1 MQSNKVI
8 QDKTNCKDE
17 KSNTDYCAKKDNA
30 VSLQKVRFSYDGG
43 KTWILDG
50 IDLEIAYGQRIAIIG
65 KNGSGKS
72 TLSKIIAGLS
82 SPDSGIVTLCG
93 IKVFETNNV
102 DSKAYQKAR
111 ESIGALFQSP
121 EDQIVT
127 TVVEDDVAF
136 GLENLCASKEFM
148 KQNISN
154 ALRAVNME
162 NHRFS
167 DPSNMSGGQQQRVA
181 IASSIA
187 TQSKL
192 LVLDEPTSMLD
203 ACAKADVNKLF
214 DKLQARGTT
223 IVQVTHKISECKN
236 ADRIL
241 MLENGKLRDVSLLE
255 LDEFYAEKSP
265 AVIESKRMT
274 ENAEK
279 SNAESKN
286 KRDSNKASKNA
297 AIEISNLSVSYA
309 NSQNPIIRDYSLSVK
324 AGEIVAIMG
333 KNGCGKSTLAKAICG
348 LIKYDSGSIC
358 VNGIKIS
365 EKTSKSQ
372 MRAVRKNIGYVMQ
385 LPEQQL
391 FAQTVFEDVAYGPK
405 NFGLEGCELR
415 SRVLSALK
423 SLHIEHLAQKS
434 PFELSGGQQRL
445 AAIAGILACNPK
457 ILVLDEPT
465 AGLDFEYAKIVLKIL
480 SDLHNKG
487 VTIIVITHDFSEAKS
502 LGARIVTLDSH
513 EKKQVPEQA
522 QDEKL
527 ENTSE
532 NAIANGNANTNEN
545 TSKNVSTNG
554 SENTSKNKN
563 KNKSLLSLFNTRIIL
578 ISCLILMFSAFSITN
593 FYQLGILALS
603 TLALIFLARISP
615 IELLLSLH
623 MFIAIFVFSGLFN
636 LLVVHSGRGLFRIGP
651 ILITDDGIKFA
662 ILFASR
668 FSLVILIGSIIVL
681 TISQTRLTE
690 ACASIISPLKIVGL
704 PSQEIALIMSLALR
718 FLPTLSKEAE
728 SVALAQIARGGNIK
742 DGSIKKRLQAITS
755 LIVPGFASVIRH
767 ANTLGLALDSRC
779 YVPGAKRTHLHTE
792 KMRLKDFALLIIT
805 LGIVCGII
813 SAGIFV

>member
-8 QDKTNCKDE
+8 QDKTSCKVE
-17 KSNTDYCAKKDNA
+17 KSNTYYCAKKDNA

-72 TLSKIIAGLS
+72 TLAKIIAGLS

-148 KQNISN
+148 KKNISN

-187 TQSKL
+187 TKSKL

-203 ACAKADVNKLF
+203 SCAKEDVNKLF
-214 DKLQARGTT
+214 NKLQTSGTT

-255 LDEFYAEKSP
+255 LDEFFTEKSP
-265 AVIESKRMT
+265 AVIESKSMT
-274 ENAEK
+274 ENVEN
-279 SNAESKN
+279 SNT
-286 KRDSNKASKNA
+286 
-297 AIEISNLSVSYA
+297 AIEISNLRLSYSK
-309 NSQNPIIRDYSLSVK
+309 NQTPILCDYSLSVK
-324 AGEIVAIMG
+324 SGEIVAIMG
-333 KNGCGKSTLAKAICG
+333 KNGCGKSTLAKAICA

-372 MRAVRKNIGYVMQ
+372 MREIRKNIGYVMQ

-405 NFGLEGCELR
+405 NFGLEGRELH
-415 SRVLSALK
+415 SRVLNALK

-487 VTIIVITHDFSEAKS
+487 VTIIVITHDLNEAKS
-502 LGARIVTLDSH
+502 LGARIVTLDSN
-513 EKKQVPEQA
+513 KKKRVQVQEQEQEQVQA

-532 NAIANGNANTNEN
+532 N
-545 TSKNVSTNG
+545 G
-554 SENTSKNKN
+554 SENKNEN

-615 IELLLSLH
+615 IKLLLSLH
-623 MFIAIFVFSGLFN
+623 MFIAIFVFSGMFN
-636 LLVVHSGRGLFRIGP
+636 LLVVHSGKGLFRIGP
-651 ILITDDGIKFA
+651 LLITDDGIKFA

-681 TISQTRLTE
+681 TIRQTRLTE
-690 ACASIISPLKIVGL
+690 ACASIISPLKSVGL

-742 DGSIKKRLQAITS
+742 DGSIKKRLRAITS

-792 KMRLKDFALLIIT
+792 KIHIKDFALLSVT
-805 LGIVCGII
+805 LAIVCGII
-813 SAGIFV
+813 FAGIFIA

>member
-8 QDKTNCKDE
+8 QDKTCCKVE
-17 KSNTDYCAKKDNA
+17 KSNTDYFAKKDNA

-72 TLSKIIAGLS
+72 TLAKIIAGLS

-93 IKVFETNNV
+93 IKVFEANNV

-187 TQSKL
+187 TKSKL

-203 ACAKADVNKLF
+203 SCAKEDVNKLF
-214 DKLQARGTT
+214 NKLQTSGTT

-255 LDEFYAEKSP
+255 LDEFFTEKSP
-265 AVIESKRMT
+265 AVIESKSMT
-274 ENAEK
+274 ENAKK
-279 SNAESKN
+279 SNT
-286 KRDSNKASKNA
+286 
-297 AIEISNLSVSYA
+297 AIEISNLNVSYT
-309 NSQNPIIRDYSLSVK
+309 NSQTPIIRDYSLSVK
-324 AGEIVAIMG
+324 SGEIVAIMG
-333 KNGCGKSTLAKAICG
+333 KNGCGKSTLAKTICA

-372 MRAVRKNIGYVMQ
+372 MREIRKNIGYVMQ

-405 NFGLEGCELR
+405 NFGLEGRELH
-415 SRVLSALK
+415 SRVLNALK

-445 AAIAGILACNPK
+445 AAIAGVLACNPK

-487 VTIIVITHDFSEAKS
+487 ITIIVITHDLNEAKS
-502 LGARIVTLDSH
+502 LGARIVTLESR
-513 EKKQVPEQA
+513 KKKEIQEHA

-527 ENTSE
+527 ENASE
-532 NAIANGNANTNEN
+532 NVNEK
-545 TSKNVSTNG
+545 KN
-554 SENTSKNKN
+554 EI

-615 IELLLSLH
+615 IKLLLSLH
-623 MFIAIFVFSGLFN
+623 MFIAIFVFSGMFN
-636 LLVVHSGRGLFRIGP
+636 LLVVHSGREIFKIGP
-651 ILITDDGIKFA
+651 LLITDDGIKFA

-681 TISQTRLTE
+681 TISQTQLTE
-690 ACASIISPLKIVGL
+690 ACASIISPLRIIGL

-718 FLPTLSKEAE
+718 FLPTLAKEAE

-805 LGIVCGII
+805 LAIVCGII
-813 SAGIFV
+813 FAGIFV

>member
-8 QDKTNCKDE
+8 QDKTCCKVE
-17 KSNTDYCAKKDNA
+17 KSNTDYFAKKDNA

-187 TQSKL
+187 TKSKL

-203 ACAKADVNKLF
+203 SCAKEDVNKLF
-214 DKLQARGTT
+214 NKLQTSGTT

-255 LDEFYAEKSP
+255 LDEFFTEKSP
-265 AVIESKRMT
+265 AVIESKSMT
-274 ENAEK
+274 ENAKK
-279 SNAESKN
+279 SNT
-286 KRDSNKASKNA
+286 
-297 AIEISNLSVSYA
+297 AIEISNLNVSYT
-309 NSQNPIIRDYSLSVK
+309 NSQTPIIRDYSLSVK
-324 AGEIVAIMG
+324 SGEIVAIMG
-333 KNGCGKSTLAKAICG
+333 KNGCGKSTLAKTICA

-372 MRAVRKNIGYVMQ
+372 MREIRKNIGYVMQ

-405 NFGLEGCELR
+405 NFGLEGRELH
-415 SRVLSALK
+415 SRVLNALK

-445 AAIAGILACNPK
+445 AAIAGVLACNPK

-487 VTIIVITHDFSEAKS
+487 ITIIVITHDLNEAKS
-502 LGARIVTLDSH
+502 LGARIVTLESR
-513 EKKQVPEQA
+513 KKKEIQEHA

-527 ENTSE
+527 ENASE
-532 NAIANGNANTNEN
+532 NVNEK
-545 TSKNVSTNG
+545 KN
-554 SENTSKNKN
+554 EI

-615 IELLLSLH
+615 IKLLLSLH
-623 MFIAIFVFSGLFN
+623 MFIAIFVFSGMFN
-636 LLVVHSGRGLFRIGP
+636 LLVVHSGREIFKIGP
-651 ILITDDGIKFA
+651 LLITDDGIKFA

-681 TISQTRLTE
+681 TISQTQLTE
-690 ACASIISPLKIVGL
+690 ACASIISPLRIIGL

-718 FLPTLSKEAE
+718 FLPTLAKEAE

-805 LGIVCGII
+805 LAIVCGII
-813 SAGIFV
+813 FAGIFV

>member
-8 QDKTNCKDE
+8 QDKTSCKVE
-17 KSNTDYCAKKDNA
+17 KSNTYYCAKKDNA

-93 IKVFETNNV
+93 IKVFEANNV

-148 KQNISN
+148 KKNISK

-187 TQSKL
+187 TKSKL

-203 ACAKADVNKLF
+203 SCAKEDVNKLF
-214 DKLQARGTT
+214 NKLQTSGPT

-255 LDEFYAEKSP
+255 LDEFFTEKSP
-265 AVIESKRMT
+265 AVIESKSMT
-274 ENAEK
+274 ENVEKSNAEN

-286 KRDSNKASKNA
+286 KRDSNKTNKNA

-333 KNGCGKSTLAKAICG
+333 KNGCGKSTLAKAICA

-372 MRAVRKNIGYVMQ
+372 MRGIRKNIGYVMQ

-415 SRVLSALK
+415 SIVLNALK

-487 VTIIVITHDFSEAKS
+487 VTIIVITHDFSEAKA
-502 LGARIVTLDSH
+502 LGARIVTLDSR
-513 EKKQVPEQA
+513 KKKEIQEHA

-527 ENTSE
+527 ENASE
-532 NAIANGNANTNEN
+532 
-545 TSKNVSTNG
+545 NG
-554 SENTSKNKN
+554 SEN

-615 IELLLSLH
+615 IKLFLSLH

-690 ACASIISPLKIVGL
+690 ACASIISPLKSVGL

-718 FLPTLSKEAE
+718 FLPTLAKEAE

-792 KMRLKDFALLIIT
+792 KIHIKDFALLIIT
-805 LGIVCGII
+805 LGIVFGII
-813 SAGIFV
+813 FAGIFI

>member
-8 QDKTNCKDE
+8 QYKTSCKVE
-17 KSNTDYCAKKDNA
+17 KSNTDYFAKKDNA

-93 IKVFETNNV
+93 IKVFEANNV

-187 TQSKL
+187 TKSKL

-203 ACAKADVNKLF
+203 SCAKEDVNKLF
-214 DKLQARGTT
+214 NKLQTSGTT

-255 LDEFYAEKSP
+255 LDEFFTEKSP
-265 AVIESKRMT
+265 AVIESKSMT
-274 ENAEK
+274 ENAKK
-279 SNAESKN
+279 SNT
-286 KRDSNKASKNA
+286 
-297 AIEISNLSVSYA
+297 AIEISNLNVSYT
-309 NSQNPIIRDYSLSVK
+309 NSQSPIIRDYSLSVK
-324 AGEIVAIMG
+324 SGEIVAIMG
-333 KNGCGKSTLAKAICG
+333 KNGCGKSTLAKAICA

-372 MRAVRKNIGYVMQ
+372 MREIRKNIGYVMQ

-405 NFGLEGCELR
+405 NFGLEGRELH
-415 SRVLSALK
+415 SRVLNALK

-445 AAIAGILACNPK
+445 AAIAGVLACNPK

-487 VTIIVITHDFSEAKS
+487 ITIIVITHDLNEAKS
-502 LGARIVTLDSH
+502 LGARIVTLESR
-513 EKKQVPEQA
+513 KKKEIQEHA

-527 ENTSE
+527 ENASE
-532 NAIANGNANTNEN
+532 NVNEK
-545 TSKNVSTNG
+545 KN
-554 SENTSKNKN
+554 EI

-615 IELLLSLH
+615 IKLLLSLH
-623 MFIAIFVFSGLFN
+623 MFIAIFVFSGMFN
-636 LLVVHSGRGLFRIGP
+636 LLVVNSGREIFKIGP
-651 ILITDDGIKFA
+651 LLITDDGIKFA

-681 TISQTRLTE
+681 TISQTQLTE
-690 ACASIISPLKIVGL
+690 ACASIISPLRIIGL

-718 FLPTLSKEAE
+718 FLPTLAKEAE

-805 LGIVCGII
+805 LAIVCGII
-813 SAGIFV
+813 FAGIFV

>member
-8 QDKTNCKDE
+8 QYKTSCKVE
-17 KSNTDYCAKKDNA
+17 KSNTDYFAKKDNA

-167 DPSNMSGGQQQRVA
+167 DPSNMSGGQQQSVA

-187 TQSKL
+187 TKSKL

-203 ACAKADVNKLF
+203 SCAKEDVDKLF
-214 DKLQARGTT
+214 DKLQTSGTT

-255 LDEFYAEKSP
+255 LDEFFTEKSP
-265 AVIESKRMT
+265 AVIESKSMT
-274 ENAEK
+274 ENAKK
-279 SNAESKN
+279 SNT
-286 KRDSNKASKNA
+286 
-297 AIEISNLSVSYA
+297 AIEISNLNVSYT
-309 NSQNPIIRDYSLSVK
+309 NSQSPIIRDYSLSVK
-324 AGEIVAIMG
+324 SGEIVAIMG
-333 KNGCGKSTLAKAICG
+333 KNGCGKSTLAKAICA

-372 MRAVRKNIGYVMQ
+372 MREIRKNIGYVMQ

-405 NFGLEGCELR
+405 NFGLEGCELD
-415 SRVLSALK
+415 SRVLNTLK

-445 AAIAGILACNPK
+445 AAIAGVLACNPK

-487 VTIIVITHDFSEAKS
+487 ITIIVITHDLNEAKS
-502 LGARIVTLDSH
+502 LGARIVTLESR
-513 EKKQVPEQA
+513 KKKEIQEHA

-527 ENTSE
+527 ENASE
-532 NAIANGNANTNEN
+532 NVNEK
-545 TSKNVSTNG
+545 KN
-554 SENTSKNKN
+554 EI

-615 IELLLSLH
+615 IKLLLSLH
-623 MFIAIFVFSGLFN
+623 MFIAIFVFSGMFN
-636 LLVVHSGRGLFRIGP
+636 LLVVHSGREIFKIGP
-651 ILITDDGIKFA
+651 LLITDDGIKFA

-681 TISQTRLTE
+681 TISQTQLTE
-690 ACASIISPLKIVGL
+690 ACASIISPLRIIGL

-718 FLPTLSKEAE
+718 FLPTLAKEAE

-805 LGIVCGII
+805 LAIVCGII
-813 SAGIFV
+813 FAGIFV

>member
-8 QDKTNCKDE
+8 QDKTSCKVE

-93 IKVFETNNV
+93 IKVFEANNV

-187 TQSKL
+187 TKSKL

-203 ACAKADVNKLF
+203 SCAKEDVDKLF
-214 DKLQARGTT
+214 DKLQTSGTT

-255 LDEFYAEKSP
+255 LDEFFTEKSP
-265 AVIESKRMT
+265 AVIESKSMT
-274 ENAEK
+274 ENVEN
-279 SNAESKN
+279 SNT
-286 KRDSNKASKNA
+286 
-297 AIEISNLSVSYA
+297 AIEISNLRLSYSK
-309 NSQNPIIRDYSLSVK
+309 NQTPILCDYSLSVK
-324 AGEIVAIMG
+324 SGEIVAIMG
-333 KNGCGKSTLAKAICG
+333 KNGCGKSTLAKAICA

-372 MRAVRKNIGYVMQ
+372 MREIRKNIGYVMQ

-405 NFGLEGCELR
+405 NFGLEGCELD
-415 SRVLSALK
+415 SRVLNTLK

-487 VTIIVITHDFSEAKS
+487 VTIIVITHDLNEAKS
-502 LGARIVTLDSH
+502 LGARIVTLDSN
-513 EKKQVPEQA
+513 KKKLVQEQEQVHAQA
-522 QDEKL
+522 EKL
-527 ENTSE
+527 ENASE
-532 NAIANGNANTNEN
+532 
-545 TSKNVSTNG
+545 NG
-554 SENTSKNKN
+554 SEN

-615 IELLLSLH
+615 IKLLLSLH
-623 MFIAIFVFSGLFN
+623 IFIAIFVFSGMFN
-636 LLVVHSGRGLFRIGP
+636 LLVVHSGKGLFRIGP
-651 ILITDDGIKFA
+651 LLITDDGIKFA

-742 DGSIKKRLQAITS
+742 DGSIKKRLRAITS

-792 KMRLKDFALLIIT
+792 KIRIKDFALLSVT
-805 LGIVCGII
+805 LAIVCGII
-813 SAGIFV
+813 FAGIFIA

>member
-8 QDKTNCKDE
+8 QYKTSCKDE
-17 KSNTDYCAKKDNA
+17 KNNTDYCAKKDNA

-167 DPSNMSGGQQQRVA
+167 DPSNMSGGQQQSVA

-187 TQSKL
+187 TKSKL

-203 ACAKADVNKLF
+203 SCAKEDVDKLF
-214 DKLQARGTT
+214 DKLQTSGTT

-241 MLENGKLRDVSLLE
+241 MLENGKLRDISLLE
-255 LDEFYAEKSP
+255 LEEFYAEKSP
-265 AVIESKRMT
+265 AVIESKSMT
-274 ENAEK
+274 ENVEK
-279 SNAESKN
+279 SNAENSNAASKN
-286 KRDSNKASKNA
+286 KCDSNKASKNA

-324 AGEIVAIMG
+324 SGEIVAIMG
-333 KNGCGKSTLAKAICG
+333 KNGCGKSTLAKAICA

-372 MRAVRKNIGYVMQ
+372 MREIRKNIGYVMQ

-405 NFGLEGCELR
+405 NFGLEGRELH

-487 VTIIVITHDFSEAKS
+487 VTIIVITHDLNEAKS
-502 LGARIVTLDSH
+502 LGARIVTLDSN
-513 EKKQVPEQA
+513 KKKRVQEQA
-522 QDEKL
+522 QAEKL
-527 ENTSE
+527 ENASE
-532 NAIANGNANTNEN
+532 
-545 TSKNVSTNG
+545 NG
-554 SENTSKNKN
+554 SEN

-615 IELLLSLH
+615 IKLLLSLH
-623 MFIAIFVFSGLFN
+623 MFIAIFVFSGMFN

-651 ILITDDGIKFA
+651 LLITDDGIKFA

-742 DGSIKKRLQAITS
+742 DGSIKKRLRAITS

-792 KMRLKDFALLIIT
+792 KIHIKDFALLSVT
-805 LGIVCGII
+805 LAIVCGII
-813 SAGIFV
+813 FAGIFI

>member
-8 QDKTNCKDE
+8 QDKTCCKVE
-17 KSNTDYCAKKDNA
+17 KSNTDYFAKKDNA

-72 TLSKIIAGLS
+72 TLAKIIAGLS

-93 IKVFETNNV
+93 IKVFEANNV

-187 TQSKL
+187 TRSKL

-203 ACAKADVNKLF
+203 SCAKEDVNKLF
-214 DKLQARGTT
+214 NKLQTSGTT

-255 LDEFYAEKSP
+255 LDEFFTEKSP
-265 AVIESKRMT
+265 AVIESKSMT
-274 ENAEK
+274 ENAKK
-279 SNAESKN
+279 SNT
-286 KRDSNKASKNA
+286 
-297 AIEISNLSVSYA
+297 AIEISNLNVSYT
-309 NSQNPIIRDYSLSVK
+309 NSQSPIIRDYSLSVK
-324 AGEIVAIMG
+324 SGEIVAIMG
-333 KNGCGKSTLAKAICG
+333 KNGCGKSTLAKAICA

-372 MRAVRKNIGYVMQ
+372 MREIRKNIGYVMQ

-405 NFGLEGCELR
+405 NFGLEGCELD
-415 SRVLSALK
+415 SRVLNTLK

-445 AAIAGILACNPK
+445 AAIAGVLACNPK

-487 VTIIVITHDFSEAKS
+487 VTIIVITHDLNEAKS
-502 LGARIVTLDSH
+502 LRARIVTLDSR
-513 EKKQVPEQA
+513 KKKEIQEHA

-527 ENTSE
+527 ENASE
-532 NAIANGNANTNEN
+532 NVNE
-545 TSKNVSTNG
+545 K
-554 SENTSKNKN
+554 KN

-615 IELLLSLH
+615 IKLLLSLH
-623 MFIAIFVFSGLFN
+623 MFIAIFVFSGMFN
-636 LLVVHSGRGLFRIGP
+636 LLVVHSGREIFKIGP
-651 ILITDDGIKFA
+651 LSITDDGIKFA

-681 TISQTRLTE
+681 TIGQTRLTE
-690 ACASIISPLKIVGL
+690 ACASIISPLKSIGL

-742 DGSIKKRLQAITS
+742 DGSIKKRLRAITS

-792 KMRLKDFALLIIT
+792 KMRLKDFALLSVT
-805 LGIVCGII
+805 LAIVCGII
-813 SAGIFV
+813 FAGIFI

>member
-8 QDKTNCKDE
+8 QDKTSCKVE
-17 KSNTDYCAKKDNA
+17 KSNTDYFAKKDNA

-72 TLSKIIAGLS
+72 TLAKIIAGLS

-93 IKVFETNNV
+93 IKVFEANNV

-187 TQSKL
+187 TKSKL

-203 ACAKADVNKLF
+203 SCAKEDVNKLF
-214 DKLQARGTT
+214 NKLQTSGTT

-255 LDEFYAEKSP
+255 LDEFFTEKSP
-265 AVIESKRMT
+265 AVIESKSMT
-274 ENAEK
+274 ENAKK
-279 SNAESKN
+279 SNT
-286 KRDSNKASKNA
+286 
-297 AIEISNLSVSYA
+297 AIEISNLNVSYT
-309 NSQNPIIRDYSLSVK
+309 NSQTPIIRDYSLSVK
-324 AGEIVAIMG
+324 SGEIVAIMG
-333 KNGCGKSTLAKAICG
+333 KNGCGKSTLAKAICA
-348 LIKYDSGSIC
+348 LIKYDSGSMC

-372 MRAVRKNIGYVMQ
+372 MREIRKNIGYVMQ

-405 NFGLEGCELR
+405 NFGLEGCELD
-415 SRVLSALK
+415 SRVLNTLK

-445 AAIAGILACNPK
+445 AAIAGVLACNPK

-487 VTIIVITHDFSEAKS
+487 ITIIVITHDLNEAKS
-502 LGARIVTLDSH
+502 LGARIVTLESR
-513 EKKQVPEQA
+513 KKKEIQEHA

-527 ENTSE
+527 ENASE
-532 NAIANGNANTNEN
+532 NVNEK
-545 TSKNVSTNG
+545 KN
-554 SENTSKNKN
+554 EI

-615 IELLLSLH
+615 IKLLLSLH
-623 MFIAIFVFSGLFN
+623 MFIAIFVFSGMFN
-636 LLVVHSGRGLFRIGP
+636 LLVVHSGREIFKIGP
-651 ILITDDGIKFA
+651 LLITDDGIKFA

-681 TISQTRLTE
+681 TISQTQLTE
-690 ACASIISPLKIVGL
+690 ACASIISPLRIIGL

-718 FLPTLSKEAE
+718 FLPTLAKEAE

-792 KMRLKDFALLIIT
+792 KMHLKDFALLIIT
-805 LGIVCGII
+805 LAIVCGII
-813 SAGIFV
+813 FAGIFV

>member
-8 QDKTNCKDE
+8 QDKTCCKVE
-17 KSNTDYCAKKDNA
+17 KSNTDYFAKKDNA

-72 TLSKIIAGLS
+72 TLAKIIAGLS

-93 IKVFETNNV
+93 IKVFEANNV

-187 TQSKL
+187 TKSKL

-203 ACAKADVNKLF
+203 SCAKEDVNKLF
-214 DKLQARGTT
+214 NKLQTSGTT

-255 LDEFYAEKSP
+255 LDEFFTEKSP
-265 AVIESKRMT
+265 AVIESKSMT
-274 ENAEK
+274 ENAKK
-279 SNAESKN
+279 SNT
-286 KRDSNKASKNA
+286 
-297 AIEISNLSVSYA
+297 AIEISNLNVSYT
-309 NSQNPIIRDYSLSVK
+309 NSQTPIIRDYSLSVK
-324 AGEIVAIMG
+324 SGEIVAIMG
-333 KNGCGKSTLAKAICG
+333 KNGCGKSTLAKAICA

-372 MRAVRKNIGYVMQ
+372 MREIRKNIGYVMQ

-405 NFGLEGCELR
+405 NFGLEGRELH
-415 SRVLSALK
+415 SRVLNALK

-445 AAIAGILACNPK
+445 AAIAGVLACNPK

-487 VTIIVITHDFSEAKS
+487 ITIIVITHDLNEAKS
-502 LGARIVTLDSH
+502 LGARIVTLESR
-513 EKKQVPEQA
+513 KKKEIQEPA

-527 ENTSE
+527 ENASE
-532 NAIANGNANTNEN
+532 NVNEK
-545 TSKNVSTNG
+545 KN
-554 SENTSKNKN
+554 EI

-615 IELLLSLH
+615 IKLLLSLH
-623 MFIAIFVFSGLFN
+623 MFIAIFVFSGMFN
-636 LLVVHSGRGLFRIGP
+636 LLVVHSGREIFKIGP
-651 ILITDDGIKFA
+651 LLITDDGIKFA

-681 TISQTRLTE
+681 TISQTQLTE
-690 ACASIISPLKIVGL
+690 ACASIISPLKIIGL

-718 FLPTLSKEAE
+718 FLPTLAKEAE

-792 KMRLKDFALLIIT
+792 KIRIKDFALLSVT
-805 LGIVCGII
+805 LAIVCGII
-813 SAGIFV
+813 FAGIFI

>member
-8 QDKTNCKDE
+8 QDKTCCKVE
-17 KSNTDYCAKKDNA
+17 KSNTDYFAKKDNA

-72 TLSKIIAGLS
+72 TLAKIIAGLS

-93 IKVFETNNV
+93 IKVFEANNV

-187 TQSKL
+187 TKSKL

-203 ACAKADVNKLF
+203 SCAKEDVNKLF
-214 DKLQARGTT
+214 NKLQTSGTT

-255 LDEFYAEKSP
+255 LDEFFTEKSP
-265 AVIESKRMT
+265 AVIESKSMT
-274 ENAEK
+274 ENAKK
-279 SNAESKN
+279 SNT
-286 KRDSNKASKNA
+286 
-297 AIEISNLSVSYA
+297 AIEISNLNVSYT
-309 NSQNPIIRDYSLSVK
+309 NSQSPIIRDYSLSVK
-324 AGEIVAIMG
+324 SGEIVAIMG
-333 KNGCGKSTLAKAICG
+333 KNGCGKSTLAKAICA

-372 MRAVRKNIGYVMQ
+372 MREIRKNIGYVMQ

-405 NFGLEGCELR
+405 NFGLEGRELH
-415 SRVLSALK
+415 SRILNALK

-445 AAIAGILACNPK
+445 AAIAGVLACNPK

-487 VTIIVITHDFSEAKS
+487 ITIIVITHDLNEAKS
-502 LGARIVTLDSH
+502 LGARIVTLESR
-513 EKKQVPEQA
+513 KKKEIQEHA

-527 ENTSE
+527 ENASE
-532 NAIANGNANTNEN
+532 NVNEK
-545 TSKNVSTNG
+545 KN
-554 SENTSKNKN
+554 EI

-615 IELLLSLH
+615 MKLLLSLH
-623 MFIAIFVFSGLFN
+623 MFIAIFVFSGMFN
-636 LLVVHSGRGLFRIGP
+636 LLVVHSGREIFKIGP
-651 ILITDDGIKFA
+651 LLITDDGIKFA

-681 TISQTRLTE
+681 TISQTQLTE
-690 ACASIISPLKIVGL
+690 ACASIISPLRIIGL

-718 FLPTLSKEAE
+718 FLPTLAKEAE

-792 KMRLKDFALLIIT
+792 KIRIKDFALLSVT
-805 LGIVCGII
+805 LAIVCGII
-813 SAGIFV
+813 FAGIFV

>member
-8 QDKTNCKDE
+8 QDKTCCKVE
-17 KSNTDYCAKKDNA
+17 KSNTDYCIKKDNA

-72 TLSKIIAGLS
+72 TLAKIIAGLS

-93 IKVFETNNV
+93 IKVFEANNV

-187 TQSKL
+187 TKSKL

-203 ACAKADVNKLF
+203 SCAKEDVNKLF
-214 DKLQARGTT
+214 NKLQTSGTT

-255 LDEFYAEKSP
+255 LDEFFTEKSP
-265 AVIESKRMT
+265 AVIESKSMT
-274 ENAEK
+274 ENAKK
-279 SNAESKN
+279 SNT
-286 KRDSNKASKNA
+286 
-297 AIEISNLSVSYA
+297 AIEISNLNVSYT
-309 NSQNPIIRDYSLSVK
+309 NSQTPIIRDYSLSVK
-324 AGEIVAIMG
+324 SGEIVAIMG
-333 KNGCGKSTLAKAICG
+333 KNGCGKSTLAKAICA

-372 MRAVRKNIGYVMQ
+372 MREIRKNIGYVMQ

-405 NFGLEGCELR
+405 NFGLEGCELH
-415 SRVLSALK
+415 SRVLNALK

-445 AAIAGILACNPK
+445 AAIAGVLACNPK

-487 VTIIVITHDFSEAKS
+487 VTIIVITHDLNEAKA
-502 LGARIVTLDSH
+502 LGARIITLDSR
-513 EKKQVPEQA
+513 KKKEIQGQA

-527 ENTSE
+527 ENASE
-532 NAIANGNANTNEN
+532 NVNE
-545 TSKNVSTNG
+545 K
-554 SENTSKNKN
+554 KN

-615 IELLLSLH
+615 IKLLLSLH
-623 MFIAIFVFSGLFN
+623 MFIAIFVFSGMFN
-636 LLVVHSGRGLFRIGP
+636 LLVVHSGRELFRIGP
-651 ILITDDGIKFA
+651 LLITDDGIKFA

-690 ACASIISPLKIVGL
+690 ACASIISPLKSVGL

-742 DGSIKKRLQAITS
+742 DGSIKKRLRAITS

-792 KMRLKDFALLIIT
+792 KIRIKDFALLSVT
-805 LGIVCGII
+805 LAIVCGII
-813 SAGIFV
+813 FAGIFVY

>member
-8 QDKTNCKDE
+8 QDKTCCKVE
-17 KSNTDYCAKKDNA
+17 KSNTDYFAKKDNA

-72 TLSKIIAGLS
+72 TLAKIIAGLS

-93 IKVFETNNV
+93 IKVFEANNV

-187 TQSKL
+187 TKSKL
-192 LVLDEPTSMLD
+192 IVLDEPTSMLD
-203 ACAKADVNKLF
+203 SCAKEDVNKLF
-214 DKLQARGTT
+214 NKLQTSGTT

-255 LDEFYAEKSP
+255 LDEFFTEKSP
-265 AVIESKRMT
+265 AVIESKSMT
-274 ENAEK
+274 ENAKK
-279 SNAESKN
+279 SNT
-286 KRDSNKASKNA
+286 
-297 AIEISNLSVSYA
+297 AIEISNLNVSYT
-309 NSQNPIIRDYSLSVK
+309 NSQTPIIRDYSLSVK
-324 AGEIVAIMG
+324 SGEIVAIMG
-333 KNGCGKSTLAKAICG
+333 KNGCGKSTLAKAICA

-372 MRAVRKNIGYVMQ
+372 MREIRKNIGYVMQ

-405 NFGLEGCELR
+405 NFGLEGRELH
-415 SRVLSALK
+415 SRVLNALK

-445 AAIAGILACNPK
+445 AAIAGVLACNPK

-487 VTIIVITHDFSEAKS
+487 ITIIVITHNLNEAKS
-502 LGARIVTLDSH
+502 LGARIVTLESR
-513 EKKQVPEQA
+513 KKKEIQEHA

-527 ENTSE
+527 ENASE
-532 NAIANGNANTNEN
+532 NVNEK
-545 TSKNVSTNG
+545 KN
-554 SENTSKNKN
+554 EI

-615 IELLLSLH
+615 IKLLLSLH
-623 MFIAIFVFSGLFN
+623 MFIAIFVFSGMFN
-636 LLVVHSGRGLFRIGP
+636 LLVVHSGREIFKIGP
-651 ILITDDGIKFA
+651 LLITDDGIKFA

-690 ACASIISPLKIVGL
+690 ACASIISPLKSVGL

-742 DGSIKKRLQAITS
+742 DGSIKKRLRAITS

-779 YVPGAKRTHLHTE
+779 YVPGSKRTHLHTE

-805 LGIVCGII
+805 LAIVCGII
-813 SAGIFV
+813 FAGIFVY

>member
-8 QDKTNCKDE
+8 QDKTSCKVE

-93 IKVFETNNV
+93 IKVFEANNV

-187 TQSKL
+187 TKSKL

-203 ACAKADVNKLF
+203 SCAKEDVNKLF
-214 DKLQARGTT
+214 DKLQTSGTT

-255 LDEFYAEKSP
+255 LDEFFTEKSP
-265 AVIESKRMT
+265 AVIESKSMT
-274 ENAEK
+274 ENVES
-279 SNAESKN
+279 SNIASKN
-286 KRDSNKASKNA
+286 KHDSNKTNKNI
-297 AIEISNLSVSYA
+297 AIEISNLRLSYSK
-309 NSQNPIIRDYSLSVK
+309 NQTPILCDYSLSVK
-324 AGEIVAIMG
+324 SGEIVAIMG
-333 KNGCGKSTLAKAICG
+333 KNGCGKSTLAKAICA

-372 MRAVRKNIGYVMQ
+372 MREIRKNIGYVMQ

-405 NFGLEGCELR
+405 NFGLEGCELD
-415 SRVLSALK
+415 SRVLNTLK

-465 AGLDFEYAKIVLKIL
+465 AGLDFEYEKIVLKIL

-487 VTIIVITHDFSEAKS
+487 VTIIVITHDLNEAKA
-502 LGARIVTLDSH
+502 LGARIVTLDSN
-513 EKKQVPEQA
+513 KKKLVQEQEQVQA
-522 QDEKL
+522 QAEKL
-527 ENTSE
+527 ENASE
-532 NAIANGNANTNEN
+532 NDSGNKNE
-545 TSKNVSTNG
+545 
-554 SENTSKNKN
+554 N

-593 FYQLGILALS
+593 FYQLEILALS

-615 IELLLSLH
+615 IKLLLSLH
-623 MFIAIFVFSGLFN
+623 MFIAIFVFSGMFN
-636 LLVVHSGRGLFRIGP
+636 LLVVHSGKELFRIGP
-651 ILITDDGIKFA
+651 LLITDDGIKFA

-681 TISQTRLTE
+681 TISQTRLSE
-690 ACASIISPLKIVGL
+690 ACASIISPLKSVGL

-742 DGSIKKRLQAITS
+742 DGSIKKRLRAITS

-805 LGIVCGII
+805 LTIVFGII
-813 SAGIFV
+813 FAGIFI

>member
-1 MQSNKVI
+1 MQSNRVI
-8 QDKTNCKDE
+8 QYRTSCKDE

-72 TLSKIIAGLS
+72 TLAKIIAGLS

-93 IKVFETNNV
+93 IKVFEANNV

-187 TQSKL
+187 TKSKL

-203 ACAKADVNKLF
+203 SCAKEDVNKLF
-214 DKLQARGTT
+214 DKLQTSGTT

-241 MLENGKLRDVSLLE
+241 MLENGKLRDVSLLK
-255 LDEFYAEKSP
+255 LDEFFTEKSP
-265 AVIESKRMT
+265 TVIESKSMT
-274 ENAEK
+274 ENVEN
-279 SNAESKN
+279 SNT
-286 KRDSNKASKNA
+286 
-297 AIEISNLSVSYA
+297 AIEISNLRLSYSK
-309 NSQNPIIRDYSLSVK
+309 NQTPILCDYSLSVK
-324 AGEIVAIMG
+324 SGEIVAIMG
-333 KNGCGKSTLAKAICG
+333 KNGCGKSTLAKAICA

-372 MRAVRKNIGYVMQ
+372 MREIRKNIGYVMQ

-405 NFGLEGCELR
+405 NFGLEGRELH
-415 SRVLSALK
+415 SRVLNALK

-445 AAIAGILACNPK
+445 VAIAGILACNPK

-487 VTIIVITHDFSEAKS
+487 VTIIVITHDLNEAKS
-502 LGARIVTLDSH
+502 LGARIVTLDSR
-513 EKKQVPEQA
+513 KKKRVQEQEQVQA

-527 ENTSE
+527 EN
-532 NAIANGNANTNEN
+532 ANE
-545 TSKNVSTNG
+545 NG
-554 SENTSKNKN
+554 SESKN

-615 IELLLSLH
+615 IKLLLSLH
-623 MFIAIFVFSGLFN
+623 MFIAIFVFSGMFN
-636 LLVVHSGRGLFRIGP
+636 LLVVHSGRELFRIGP
-651 ILITDDGIKFA
+651 LLITDDGIKFA

-690 ACASIISPLKIVGL
+690 ACASIISPLKSVGL

-742 DGSIKKRLQAITS
+742 DGSIKKRLRAITS

-805 LGIVCGII
+805 LTIVFGII
-813 SAGIFV
+813 FAGIFI

>member
-8 QDKTNCKDE
+8 QDKTCCKVE
-17 KSNTDYCAKKDNA
+17 KSNTDYFAKKDNA

-50 IDLEIAYGQRIAIIG
+50 IDFEIAYGQRIAIIG

-72 TLSKIIAGLS
+72 TLAKIIAGLS

-93 IKVFETNNV
+93 IKVFEANNV

-162 NHRFS
+162 NHRFN

-187 TQSKL
+187 TKSKL

-203 ACAKADVNKLF
+203 SCAKEDVNKLF
-214 DKLQARGTT
+214 NKLQTSGTT

-255 LDEFYAEKSP
+255 LDEFFTEKSP
-265 AVIESKRMT
+265 AVIESKSMT
-274 ENAEK
+274 ENAKK
-279 SNAESKN
+279 SNT
-286 KRDSNKASKNA
+286 
-297 AIEISNLSVSYA
+297 AIEISNLNVSYT
-309 NSQNPIIRDYSLSVK
+309 NSQTPIIRDYSLSVK
-324 AGEIVAIMG
+324 SGEIVAIMG
-333 KNGCGKSTLAKAICG
+333 KNGCGKSTLAKTICA

-372 MRAVRKNIGYVMQ
+372 MREIRKNIGYVMQ

-405 NFGLEGCELR
+405 NFGLEGRELH
-415 SRVLSALK
+415 SRVLNALK

-445 AAIAGILACNPK
+445 AAIAGVLACNPK

-487 VTIIVITHDFSEAKS
+487 ITIIVITHDLNEAKS
-502 LGARIVTLDSH
+502 LGARIVTLESR
-513 EKKQVPEQA
+513 KKKEIQEHA

-527 ENTSE
+527 ENASE
-532 NAIANGNANTNEN
+532 NVNEK
-545 TSKNVSTNG
+545 KN
-554 SENTSKNKN
+554 EI

-615 IELLLSLH
+615 IKLLLSLH
-623 MFIAIFVFSGLFN
+623 MFIAIFVFSGMFN
-636 LLVVHSGRGLFRIGP
+636 LLVVHSGREIFKIGP
-651 ILITDDGIKFA
+651 LLITDDGIKFA

-681 TISQTRLTE
+681 TISQTQLTE
-690 ACASIISPLKIVGL
+690 ACASIISPLRIIGL

-718 FLPTLSKEAE
+718 FLPTLAKEAE

-805 LGIVCGII
+805 LAIVCGII
-813 SAGIFV
+813 FAGIFV

>member
-8 QDKTNCKDE
+8 QDKTSCKVE
-17 KSNTDYCAKKDNA
+17 KSNTYYCAKKDNA

-93 IKVFETNNV
+93 IKVFEANNV

-148 KQNISN
+148 KKNISN

-187 TQSKL
+187 TKSKL

-203 ACAKADVNKLF
+203 SCAKEDVNKLF
-214 DKLQARGTT
+214 NKLQTSGTT

-255 LDEFYAEKSP
+255 LDEFFTEKSP
-265 AVIESKRMT
+265 AVIESKSMT
-274 ENAEK
+274 ENVEN
-279 SNAESKN
+279 SNT
-286 KRDSNKASKNA
+286 
-297 AIEISNLSVSYA
+297 AIEISNLRLSYSK
-309 NSQNPIIRDYSLSVK
+309 NQTPILCDYSLSVK
-324 AGEIVAIMG
+324 SGEIVAIMG
-333 KNGCGKSTLAKAICG
+333 KNGCGKSTLAKAICA

-372 MRAVRKNIGYVMQ
+372 MREIRKNIGYVMQ

-405 NFGLEGCELR
+405 NFGLEGRELH
-415 SRVLSALK
+415 SRVLNALK

-487 VTIIVITHDFSEAKS
+487 VTIIVITHDLNEAKS
-502 LGARIVTLDSH
+502 LGARIVTLDSN
-513 EKKQVPEQA
+513 KKKRVQVQEQEQVQA

-532 NAIANGNANTNEN
+532 N
-545 TSKNVSTNG
+545 G
-554 SENTSKNKN
+554 SENKNEN

-615 IELLLSLH
+615 IKLLLSLH
-623 MFIAIFVFSGLFN
+623 MFIAIFVFSGMFN
-636 LLVVHSGRGLFRIGP
+636 LLVVHSGRELFRIGP
-651 ILITDDGIKFA
+651 LLITDDGIKFA

-690 ACASIISPLKIVGL
+690 ACASIILPLKSVGL

-742 DGSIKKRLQAITS
+742 DGSIKKRLRAITS

-792 KMRLKDFALLIIT
+792 KIHIKDFALLSVT
-805 LGIVCGII
+805 LAIVCGII
-813 SAGIFV
+813 FAGIFIY

>member
-8 QDKTNCKDE
+8 QYKTSCKDE
-17 KSNTDYCAKKDNA
+17 KSNMDYCAKKDNA

-72 TLSKIIAGLS
+72 TLAKIIAGLS

-93 IKVFETNNV
+93 IKVFEANNV

-148 KQNISN
+148 KQNISK
-154 ALRAVNME
+154 ALCAVNME

-187 TQSKL
+187 TKSKL

-203 ACAKADVNKLF
+203 SCAKTDVNKLF
-214 DKLQARGTT
+214 DKLQTRGTT

-255 LDEFYAEKSP
+255 LDEFFTEKSP
-265 AVIESKRMT
+265 AVIESKSMT
-274 ENAEK
+274 ENVEN
-279 SNAESKN
+279 SNIASKN
-286 KRDSNKASKNA
+286 KHDSNKTNKNTAIEVSNLRLSYSKN
-297 AIEISNLSVSYA
+297 
-309 NSQNPIIRDYSLSVK
+309 QTPILCDYSLSVK
-324 AGEIVAIMG
+324 SGEIVAIMG
-333 KNGCGKSTLAKAICG
+333 KNGCGKSTLAKAICA

-372 MRAVRKNIGYVMQ
+372 MREIRKNIGYVMQ

-405 NFGLEGCELR
+405 NFGLEGRELHY
-415 SRVLSALK
+415 RVLNALK

-445 AAIAGILACNPK
+445 AAIAGVLACNPK

-502 LGARIVTLDSH
+502 LGARIVTLDSR
-513 EKKQVPEQA
+513 EKKQAQEQA

-532 NAIANGNANTNEN
+532 N
-545 TSKNVSTNG
+545 G
-554 SENTSKNKN
+554 SENKN

-615 IELLLSLH
+615 IKLFLSLH

-690 ACASIISPLKIVGL
+690 ACASIISPLKSVGL

-718 FLPTLSKEAE
+718 FLPTLAKEAE

-792 KMRLKDFALLIIT
+792 KIHIKDFALLIIT
-805 LGIVCGII
+805 LGIVFGII
-813 SAGIFV
+813 FAGIFI

>member
-1 MQSNKVI
+1 MQSNRVI
-8 QDKTNCKDE
+8 QYKTSCKDE

-93 IKVFETNNV
+93 IKVFEANNV

-148 KQNISN
+148 KQNIGN

-187 TQSKL
+187 TKSKL

-203 ACAKADVNKLF
+203 SCAKEDVNKLF
-214 DKLQARGTT
+214 DKLQTSGTT

-255 LDEFYAEKSP
+255 LDEFFTEKSP
-265 AVIESKRMT
+265 AVIESKSMT
-274 ENAEK
+274 ENVEN
-279 SNAESKN
+279 SNT
-286 KRDSNKASKNA
+286 
-297 AIEISNLSVSYA
+297 AIEISNLRLSYSKNQA
-309 NSQNPIIRDYSLSVK
+309 PILCDYSLSVK
-324 AGEIVAIMG
+324 SGEIVAIMG
-333 KNGCGKSTLAKAICG
+333 KNGCGKSTLAKAICA

-372 MRAVRKNIGYVMQ
+372 MREIRKNIGYVMQ

-405 NFGLEGCELR
+405 NFGLEGRELH

-445 AAIAGILACNPK
+445 VAIAGILACNPK

-487 VTIIVITHDFSEAKS
+487 VTIIVITHDLNEAKS
-502 LGARIVTLDSH
+502 LGARIVTLDSN
-513 EKKQVPEQA
+513 KKKRVQEQEQA
-522 QDEKL
+522 EKL
-527 ENTSE
+527 ENARE
-532 NAIANGNANTNEN
+532 
-545 TSKNVSTNG
+545 NG
-554 SENTSKNKN
+554 SEN

-615 IELLLSLH
+615 IKLLLSLH
-623 MFIAIFVFSGLFN
+623 MFIAIFVFSGMFN
-636 LLVVHSGRGLFRIGP
+636 LLVVHSGREIFKIGP
-651 ILITDDGIKFA
+651 LSITDDGIKFA

-690 ACASIISPLKIVGL
+690 ACASIISPLKSVGL

-742 DGSIKKRLQAITS
+742 DGSIKKRLRAITS

-792 KMRLKDFALLIIT
+792 KIRIKDFALLSVT
-805 LGIVCGII
+805 LAIVCGII
-813 SAGIFV
+813 FAGIFI

>member
-8 QDKTNCKDE
+8 QDKTCCKVE
-17 KSNTDYCAKKDNA
+17 KSNTDYFAKKDNA

-65 KNGSGKS
+65 KNGCGKS
-72 TLSKIIAGLS
+72 TLAKIIAGLS
-82 SPDSGIVTLCG
+82 SPDSGTVSLCG
-93 IKVFETNNV
+93 TEVFKTNNV
-102 DSKAYQKAR
+102 DPLAYQKAR

-187 TQSKL
+187 TKSKL
-192 LVLDEPTSMLD
+192 IVLDEPTSMLD
-203 ACAKADVNKLF
+203 SCAKEDVNKLF
-214 DKLQARGTT
+214 NKLQTSGTT

-255 LDEFYAEKSP
+255 LDEFFTEKSP
-265 AVIESKRMT
+265 AVIESKSMT
-274 ENAEK
+274 ENAKK
-279 SNAESKN
+279 SNT
-286 KRDSNKASKNA
+286 
-297 AIEISNLSVSYA
+297 AIEISNLNVSYT
-309 NSQNPIIRDYSLSVK
+309 NSQTPIIRDYSLSVK
-324 AGEIVAIMG
+324 SGEIVAIMG
-333 KNGCGKSTLAKAICG
+333 KNGCGKSTLAKTICA

-372 MRAVRKNIGYVMQ
+372 MREIRKNIGYVMQ

-405 NFGLEGCELR
+405 NFGLEGRELH
-415 SRVLSALK
+415 SRVLNALK

-445 AAIAGILACNPK
+445 AAIAGVLACNPK

-487 VTIIVITHDFSEAKS
+487 ITIIVITHDLNEAKS
-502 LGARIVTLDSH
+502 LGARIVTLESR
-513 EKKQVPEQA
+513 KKKEIQEHA

-527 ENTSE
+527 ENASE
-532 NAIANGNANTNEN
+532 NVNEK
-545 TSKNVSTNG
+545 KN
-554 SENTSKNKN
+554 EI

-615 IELLLSLH
+615 IKLLLSLH
-623 MFIAIFVFSGLFN
+623 MFIAIFVFSGMFN
-636 LLVVHSGRGLFRIGP
+636 LLVVHSGREIFKIGP
-651 ILITDDGIKFA
+651 LLITDDGIKFA

-681 TISQTRLTE
+681 TISQTQLTE
-690 ACASIISPLKIVGL
+690 ACASIISPLKIIGL

-718 FLPTLSKEAE
+718 FLPTLAKEAE

-805 LGIVCGII
+805 LAIVCGII
-813 SAGIFV
+813 FAGIFV

>member
-8 QDKTNCKDE
+8 QDKTSCKVE
-17 KSNTDYCAKKDNA
+17 KSNTDYFAKKDNA

-93 IKVFETNNV
+93 IKVFEANNV

-187 TQSKL
+187 TKSKL

-203 ACAKADVNKLF
+203 SCAKEDVNKLF
-214 DKLQARGTT
+214 NKLQTSGTT

-255 LDEFYAEKSP
+255 LDEFFTEKSP
-265 AVIESKRMT
+265 AVIESKSMT
-274 ENAEK
+274 ENAKK
-279 SNAESKN
+279 SNT
-286 KRDSNKASKNA
+286 
-297 AIEISNLSVSYA
+297 AIEISNLNVSYT
-309 NSQNPIIRDYSLSVK
+309 NSQSPIIRDYSLSVK
-324 AGEIVAIMG
+324 SCEIVAIMG
-333 KNGCGKSTLAKAICG
+333 KNGCGKSTLAKAICA

-372 MRAVRKNIGYVMQ
+372 MREIRKNIGYVMQ

-405 NFGLEGCELR
+405 NFGLEGRELH
-415 SRVLSALK
+415 SRVLNALK

-445 AAIAGILACNPK
+445 AAIAGVLACNPK

-487 VTIIVITHDFSEAKS
+487 ITIIVITHDLNEAKS
-502 LGARIVTLDSH
+502 LGARIVTLESR
-513 EKKQVPEQA
+513 KKKEIQEHA

-527 ENTSE
+527 ENASE
-532 NAIANGNANTNEN
+532 NVNEK
-545 TSKNVSTNG
+545 KN
-554 SENTSKNKN
+554 EI

-615 IELLLSLH
+615 IKLLLSLH
-623 MFIAIFVFSGLFN
+623 MFIAIFVFSGMFN
-636 LLVVHSGRGLFRIGP
+636 LLVVNSGREIFKIGP
-651 ILITDDGIKFA
+651 LLITDDGIKFA

-681 TISQTRLTE
+681 TISQTQLTE
-690 ACASIISPLKIVGL
+690 ACASIISPLRIIGL

-779 YVPGAKRTHLHTE
+779 YVPGANRTHLHAE
-792 KMRLKDFALLIIT
+792 KIRIKDFALLSVT
-805 LGIVCGII
+805 LAIVCGII
-813 SAGIFV
+813 FAGIFV

>member
-8 QDKTNCKDE
+8 QDKTCFKVE
-17 KSNTDYCAKKDNA
+17 KSNTDYFAKKDNA

-72 TLSKIIAGLS
+72 TLAKIIAGLS

-93 IKVFETNNV
+93 IKVFEANNV

-187 TQSKL
+187 TKSKL

-203 ACAKADVNKLF
+203 SCAKEDVNKLF
-214 DKLQARGTT
+214 NKLQTSGTT

-255 LDEFYAEKSP
+255 LDEFFTEKSP
-265 AVIESKRMT
+265 AVIESKSMT
-274 ENAEK
+274 ENAKK
-279 SNAESKN
+279 SNT
-286 KRDSNKASKNA
+286 
-297 AIEISNLSVSYA
+297 AIEISNLNVSYT
-309 NSQNPIIRDYSLSVK
+309 NSQTPIIRDYSLSVK
-324 AGEIVAIMG
+324 SGEIVAIMG
-333 KNGCGKSTLAKAICG
+333 KNGCGKSTLAKAICA

-372 MRAVRKNIGYVMQ
+372 MREIRKNIGYVMQ

-405 NFGLEGCELR
+405 NFGLEGRELH
-415 SRVLSALK
+415 SRILNALK

-445 AAIAGILACNPK
+445 AAIAGVLACNPK

-487 VTIIVITHDFSEAKS
+487 ITIIVITHDLNEAKS
-502 LGARIVTLDSH
+502 LGARIVTLESR
-513 EKKQVPEQA
+513 KKKEIQEHA

-527 ENTSE
+527 ENASE
-532 NAIANGNANTNEN
+532 NVNEK
-545 TSKNVSTNG
+545 KN
-554 SENTSKNKN
+554 EI

-615 IELLLSLH
+615 MKLLLSLH
-623 MFIAIFVFSGLFN
+623 MFIAIFVFSGMFN
-636 LLVVHSGRGLFRIGP
+636 LLVVHSGREIFKIGP
-651 ILITDDGIKFA
+651 LLITDDGIKFA

-681 TISQTRLTE
+681 TISQTQLTE
-690 ACASIISPLKIVGL
+690 ACASIISPLRIIGL

-718 FLPTLSKEAE
+718 FLPTLAKEAE

-792 KMRLKDFALLIIT
+792 KIRIKDFALLSVT
-805 LGIVCGII
+805 LAIVCGII
-813 SAGIFV
+813 FAGIFV

>member
-8 QDKTNCKDE
+8 QDKTCCKVE
-17 KSNTDYCAKKDNA
+17 KSNADYCAKKDNA

-93 IKVFETNNV
+93 IKVFEANNV

-187 TQSKL
+187 TKSKL

-203 ACAKADVNKLF
+203 SCAKEDVNKLF
-214 DKLQARGTT
+214 NKLQTSGTT

-255 LDEFYAEKSP
+255 LDEFFTEKSP
-265 AVIESKRMT
+265 AVIESKSMT
-274 ENAEK
+274 ENAKK
-279 SNAESKN
+279 SNT
-286 KRDSNKASKNA
+286 
-297 AIEISNLSVSYA
+297 AIEISNLNVSYT
-309 NSQNPIIRDYSLSVK
+309 NSQSPIIRDYSLSVK
-324 AGEIVAIMG
+324 SGEIVAIMG
-333 KNGCGKSTLAKAICG
+333 KNGCGKSTLAKAICA

-372 MRAVRKNIGYVMQ
+372 MREIRKNIGYVMQ

-405 NFGLEGCELR
+405 NFGLEGRELH
-415 SRVLSALK
+415 SRVLNALK

-445 AAIAGILACNPK
+445 AAIAGVLACNPK

-487 VTIIVITHDFSEAKS
+487 VTIIVITHDLNEAKS
-502 LGARIVTLDSH
+502 LGARIVTLDSR
-513 EKKQVPEQA
+513 KKKEIQEHA

-527 ENTSE
+527 ENASE
-532 NAIANGNANTNEN
+532 NVNE
-545 TSKNVSTNG
+545 K
-554 SENTSKNKN
+554 KNKD

-615 IELLLSLH
+615 IKLLLSLH
-623 MFIAIFVFSGLFN
+623 MFIAIFVFSGMFN
-636 LLVVHSGRGLFRIGP
+636 LLVVHSGRELFRIGP
-651 ILITDDGIKFA
+651 LLITDDGIKFA

-690 ACASIISPLKIVGL
+690 ACASIISPLKSVGL

-805 LGIVCGII
+805 LAIVFGII
-813 SAGIFV
+813 FAGIFVY

>member
-8 QDKTNCKDE
+8 QDKTCCKVE

-72 TLSKIIAGLS
+72 TLAKIIAGLS

-93 IKVFETNNV
+93 IKVFEANNV

-187 TQSKL
+187 TKSKL

-203 ACAKADVNKLF
+203 SCAKEDVNKLF
-214 DKLQARGTT
+214 NKLQTSGTT

-255 LDEFYAEKSP
+255 LDEFFTEKSP
-265 AVIESKRMT
+265 AVIESKSMT
-274 ENAEK
+274 ENAKK
-279 SNAESKN
+279 SNT
-286 KRDSNKASKNA
+286 
-297 AIEISNLSVSYA
+297 AIEISNLNVSYT
-309 NSQNPIIRDYSLSVK
+309 NSQSPIIRDYSLSVK
-324 AGEIVAIMG
+324 SGEIVAIMG
-333 KNGCGKSTLAKAICG
+333 KNGCGKSTLAKAICA

-372 MRAVRKNIGYVMQ
+372 MREIRKNIGYVMQ

-405 NFGLEGCELR
+405 NFGLEGRELH
-415 SRVLSALK
+415 SRVLNALK

-487 VTIIVITHDFSEAKS
+487 VTIIVITHDLNEAKS
-502 LGARIVTLDSH
+502 LGARIVTLDSR
-513 EKKQVPEQA
+513 KKKEIQGQA

-527 ENTSE
+527 ENASE
-532 NAIANGNANTNEN
+532 NVN
-545 TSKNVSTNG
+545 KK
-554 SENTSKNKN
+554 KNKD

-615 IELLLSLH
+615 IKLLLSLH
-623 MFIAIFVFSGLFN
+623 MFIAIFVFSGMFN
-636 LLVVHSGRGLFRIGP
+636 LLVVHSGREIFKIGP
-651 ILITDDGIKFA
+651 LSITDDGIKFA

-690 ACASIISPLKIVGL
+690 ACASIISPLKSIGL

-805 LGIVCGII
+805 LAIVCGII
-813 SAGIFV
+813 FAGIFVY

>member
-1 MQSNKVI
+1 MQSNKFI
-8 QDKTNCKDE
+8 QDKTSCKDE
-17 KSNTDYCAKKDNA
+17 KSNKDYCTKKDNA
-30 VSLQKVRFSYDGG
+30 VSLQNIRFSYDGG

-72 TLSKIIAGLS
+72 TLAKIIAGLS

-93 IKVFETNNV
+93 IKVFGTNNV
-102 DSKAYQKAR
+102 DPKAYQKAR

-148 KQNISN
+148 KHNINN

-162 NHRFS
+162 NQRFS
-167 DPSNMSGGQQQRVA
+167 NPSNMSGGQQQRVA

-187 TQSKL
+187 MQSKL

-203 ACAKADVNKLF
+203 SCAKADVDKLF
-214 DKLQARGTT
+214 ETLQTRGTT

-241 MLENGKLRDVSLLE
+241 MLENGRLRDVCISKLE
-255 LDEFYAEKSP
+255 EFYAEKSP
-265 AVIESKRMT
+265 AVIESKSMT
-274 ENAEK
+274 ENPKK
-279 SNAESKN
+279 SNT
-286 KRDSNKASKNA
+286 
-297 AIEISNLSVSYA
+297 AIEISNLNVSYA
-309 NSQNPIIRDYSLSVK
+309 NSQSPIIKDYSLSVK
-324 AGEIVAIMG
+324 SGEIVAIMG
-333 KNGCGKSTLAKAICG
+333 KNGCGKSTLSKAICG
-348 LIKYDSGSIC
+348 LIKYDSGSVYI
-358 VNGIKIS
+358 NGIKIS

-372 MRAVRKNIGYVMQ
+372 MREIRKNIGYVMQ

-405 NFGLEGCELR
+405 NFGLEGCELD
-415 SRVLSALK
+415 SRVLNKLK

-445 AAIAGILACNPK
+445 AAIAGVLACNPK

-465 AGLDFEYAKIVLKIL
+465 AGLDFESAEIL
-480 SDLHNKG
+480 RRILNDLHNNG
-487 VTIIVITHDFSEAKS
+487 VTIIVVTHDLNEAKS
-502 LGARIVTLDSH
+502 LGARIVTLDSR
-513 EKKQVPEQA
+513 EKKEQA

-527 ENTSE
+527 ENASE
-532 NAIANGNANTNEN
+532 N
-545 TSKNVSTNG
+545 V
-554 SENTSKNKN
+554 SENKNKNKN
-563 KNKSLLSLFNTRIIL
+563 KNKSLLSLFDTRIIL

-615 IELLLSLH
+615 IKLLSSLH
-623 MFIAIFVFSGLFN
+623 MFIAIFVFSGMFN

-651 ILITDDGIKFA
+651 LLITDDGIKFS

-690 ACASIISPLKIVGL
+690 ACASIISPLKIIGL

-718 FLPTLSKEAE
+718 FLPTLAKEAE

-767 ANTLGLALDSRC
+767 ADTLGLALDSRC

-805 LGIVCGII
+805 LAIVCGII
-813 SAGIFV
+813 FAGIFI

>member
-8 QDKTNCKDE
+8 QDKASCKDE

-72 TLSKIIAGLS
+72 TLAKIIAGLS

-93 IKVFETNNV
+93 IKVFEANNV

-148 KQNISN
+148 KKNISN

-187 TQSKL
+187 TKSKL

-203 ACAKADVNKLF
+203 SCAKEDVNKLF
-214 DKLQARGTT
+214 DKLQTSGTT
-223 IVQVTHKISECKN
+223 IVQVTHNISDCKN

-265 AVIESKRMT
+265 AVIEAKSMT
-274 ENAEK
+274 ENVEK
-279 SNAESKN
+279 SNAENSNAASKN
-286 KRDSNKASKNA
+286 KCDSNKASKNA

-324 AGEIVAIMG
+324 SGEIVAIMG
-333 KNGCGKSTLAKAICG
+333 KNGCGKSTLAKAICA

-372 MRAVRKNIGYVMQ
+372 MREIRKNIGYVMQ

-405 NFGLEGCELR
+405 NFGLEGRELH

-423 SLHIEHLAQKS
+423 SLHIEHLSQKS

-502 LGARIVTLDSH
+502 LGARIVTLDSN
-513 EKKQVPEQA
+513 KKKRVQEQVQVQA
-522 QDEKL
+522 EKL
-527 ENTSE
+527 ENASD
-532 NAIANGNANTNEN
+532 
-545 TSKNVSTNG
+545 NG
-554 SENTSKNKN
+554 SENKNEN

-615 IELLLSLH
+615 IKLLLSLH
-623 MFIAIFVFSGLFN
+623 MFIAIFIFSGMFN

-651 ILITDDGIKFA
+651 LLITDDGIKFA

-690 ACASIISPLKIVGL
+690 ACASIISPLKSVGL

-792 KMRLKDFALLIIT
+792 KIHIKDFALLSVT
-805 LGIVCGII
+805 LAIVCGII
-813 SAGIFV
+813 FAGIFI

>member
-8 QDKTNCKDE
+8 QDKTCCKVE

-72 TLSKIIAGLS
+72 TLAKIIAGLS

-93 IKVFETNNV
+93 IKVFEANNV

-162 NHRFS
+162 NHRFN

-187 TQSKL
+187 TKSKL

-203 ACAKADVNKLF
+203 SCAKEDVNKLF
-214 DKLQARGTT
+214 NKLQTSGTT

-255 LDEFYAEKSP
+255 LDEFFTEKSP
-265 AVIESKRMT
+265 AVIESKSMT
-274 ENAEK
+274 ENAKK
-279 SNAESKN
+279 SNT
-286 KRDSNKASKNA
+286 
-297 AIEISNLSVSYA
+297 AIEISNLNVSYT
-309 NSQNPIIRDYSLSVK
+309 NSQTPIIRDYSLSVK
-324 AGEIVAIMG
+324 SGEIVAIMG
-333 KNGCGKSTLAKAICG
+333 KNGCGKSTLAKTICA

-372 MRAVRKNIGYVMQ
+372 MREIRKNIGYVMQ

-405 NFGLEGCELR
+405 NFGLEGRELH
-415 SRVLSALK
+415 SRVLNALK

-445 AAIAGILACNPK
+445 AAIAGVLACNPK

-487 VTIIVITHDFSEAKS
+487 ITIIVITHDLNEAKS
-502 LGARIVTLDSH
+502 LGARIVTLESR
-513 EKKQVPEQA
+513 KKKEIQEHA

-527 ENTSE
+527 ENASE
-532 NAIANGNANTNEN
+532 NVNEK
-545 TSKNVSTNG
+545 KN
-554 SENTSKNKN
+554 EI

-615 IELLLSLH
+615 IKLLLSLH
-623 MFIAIFVFSGLFN
+623 MFIAIFVFSGMFN
-636 LLVVHSGRGLFRIGP
+636 LLVVHSGREIFKIGP
-651 ILITDDGIKFA
+651 LLITDDGIKFA

-681 TISQTRLTE
+681 TISQTQLTE
-690 ACASIISPLKIVGL
+690 ACASIISPLRIIGL

-718 FLPTLSKEAE
+718 FLPTLAKEAE

-805 LGIVCGII
+805 LAIVCGII
-813 SAGIFV
+813 FAGIFV

>member
-8 QDKTNCKDE
+8 QDKTSCKDE

-93 IKVFETNNV
+93 IKVFEANNV

-187 TQSKL
+187 TKSKL

-203 ACAKADVNKLF
+203 SCAKEDVDKLF
-214 DKLQARGTT
+214 DKLQASGTT

-255 LDEFYAEKSP
+255 LDEFFTEKSP
-265 AVIESKRMT
+265 AVIESKSMT
-274 ENAEK
+274 ENAES
-279 SNAESKN
+279 SNT
-286 KRDSNKASKNA
+286 
-297 AIEISNLSVSYA
+297 AIEISNLRLSYSK
-309 NSQNPIIRDYSLSVK
+309 NQTPILCDYSLSVK
-324 AGEIVAIMG
+324 SGEIVAIMG
-333 KNGCGKSTLAKAICG
+333 KNGCGKSTLAKAICA

-372 MRAVRKNIGYVMQ
+372 MREIRKNIGYVMQ

-405 NFGLEGCELR
+405 NFGLEGRELH
-415 SRVLSALK
+415 SRVLNTLK

-445 AAIAGILACNPK
+445 VAIAGILACNPK

-487 VTIIVITHDFSEAKS
+487 VTIIVITHDLNEAKS
-502 LGARIVTLDSH
+502 LGARIVTLDSN
-513 EKKQVPEQA
+513 KKKRVQE

-527 ENTSE
+527 EN
-532 NAIANGNANTNEN
+532 ANE
-545 TSKNVSTNG
+545 NG
-554 SENTSKNKN
+554 SENKNKN

-615 IELLLSLH
+615 IKLLLSLH
-623 MFIAIFVFSGLFN
+623 MFIAIFVFSGMFN
-636 LLVVHSGRGLFRIGP
+636 LLVVHSGRELFRIGP
-651 ILITDDGIKFA
+651 LLITDDGIKFA

-690 ACASIISPLKIVGL
+690 ACASIISPLKSVGL

-742 DGSIKKRLQAITS
+742 DGSIKKRLRAITS

-792 KMRLKDFALLIIT
+792 KIHIKDFALLSVT
-805 LGIVCGII
+805 LAIVCGII
-813 SAGIFV
+813 FAGIFI

>member
-8 QDKTNCKDE
+8 QDKTCCKVE
-17 KSNTDYCAKKDNA
+17 KSNTDYFAKKDNA

-72 TLSKIIAGLS
+72 TLAKIIAGLS

-93 IKVFETNNV
+93 IKVFEANNV

-187 TQSKL
+187 TKSKL

-203 ACAKADVNKLF
+203 SCAKEDVNKLF
-214 DKLQARGTT
+214 NKLQTSGTT

-255 LDEFYAEKSP
+255 LDEFFTEKSP
-265 AVIESKRMT
+265 AVIESKSMT
-274 ENAEK
+274 ENAKK
-279 SNAESKN
+279 SNT
-286 KRDSNKASKNA
+286 
-297 AIEISNLSVSYA
+297 AIEISNLNVSYT
-309 NSQNPIIRDYSLSVK
+309 NSQTPIIRDYSLSVK
-324 AGEIVAIMG
+324 SGEIVAIMG
-333 KNGCGKSTLAKAICG
+333 KNGCGKSTLAKTICA

-372 MRAVRKNIGYVMQ
+372 MREIRKNIGYVMQ

-405 NFGLEGCELR
+405 NFGLEGRELH
-415 SRVLSALK
+415 SRVLNALK

-445 AAIAGILACNPK
+445 AAIAGVLACNPK

-487 VTIIVITHDFSEAKS
+487 ITIIVITHDLNEAKS
-502 LGARIVTLDSH
+502 LGARIVTLESR
-513 EKKQVPEQA
+513 KKKEIQEHA

-527 ENTSE
+527 ENASE
-532 NAIANGNANTNEN
+532 NVNEK
-545 TSKNVSTNG
+545 KN
-554 SENTSKNKN
+554 EI

-615 IELLLSLH
+615 IKLLLSLH
-623 MFIAIFVFSGLFN
+623 MFIAIFVFSGMFN
-636 LLVVHSGRGLFRIGP
+636 LLVVNSGREIFKIGP
-651 ILITDDGIKFA
+651 LLITDDGIKFA

-681 TISQTRLTE
+681 TISQTQLTE
-690 ACASIISPLKIVGL
+690 ACASIISPLRIIGL

-718 FLPTLSKEAE
+718 FLPTLAKEAE

-805 LGIVCGII
+805 LAIVCGII
-813 SAGIFV
+813 FAGIFV

>member
-8 QDKTNCKDE
+8 QYKTSCKDE
-17 KSNTDYCAKKDNA
+17 KSNMDYCAKKDNA

-72 TLSKIIAGLS
+72 TLAKIIAGLS

-93 IKVFETNNV
+93 IKVFEANNV

-148 KQNISN
+148 KKNISN

-187 TQSKL
+187 TKSKL

-203 ACAKADVNKLF
+203 SCAKTDVNKLF
-214 DKLQARGTT
+214 DKLQTRGTT

-255 LDEFYAEKSP
+255 LEEFYAEKSP
-265 AVIESKRMT
+265 AVIGSKSMT
-274 ENAEK
+274 ENVEKSNAEN

-286 KRDSNKASKNA
+286 KRDSNKTNKNA

-333 KNGCGKSTLAKAICG
+333 KNGCGKSTLAKAICA

-372 MRAVRKNIGYVMQ
+372 MRGIRKNIGYVMQ

-415 SRVLSALK
+415 SIVLNALK

-487 VTIIVITHDFSEAKS
+487 VTIIVITHDFSEAKA
-502 LGARIVTLDSH
+502 LGARIVTLDSR
-513 EKKQVPEQA
+513 KKKEIQEHA

-527 ENTSE
+527 ENASE
-532 NAIANGNANTNEN
+532 
-545 TSKNVSTNG
+545 NG
-554 SENTSKNKN
+554 SEN

-615 IELLLSLH
+615 IKLFLSLH

-690 ACASIISPLKIVGL
+690 ACASIISPLKSVGL

-718 FLPTLSKEAE
+718 FLPTLAKEAE

-792 KMRLKDFALLIIT
+792 KIHIKDFALLIIT
-805 LGIVCGII
+805 LGIVFGII
-813 SAGIFV
+813 FAGIFI

>member
-8 QDKTNCKDE
+8 QDKTSCKDE
-17 KSNTDYCAKKDNA
+17 KSNKYYCTKKDNA
-30 VSLQKVRFSYDGG
+30 VSLQNIRFSYDGG

-72 TLSKIIAGLS
+72 TLAKIIAGLS

-102 DSKAYQKAR
+102 DPKAYQKAR

-136 GLENLCASKEFM
+136 GLENLRASKEFM
-148 KQNISN
+148 KHNINN

-162 NHRFS
+162 NQRFS
-167 DPSNMSGGQQQRVA
+167 NPSHMSGGQQQRVA

-187 TQSKL
+187 MQSKL

-203 ACAKADVNKLF
+203 SCAKADVDKLF
-214 DKLQARGTT
+214 ETLQTRGTT

-241 MLENGKLRDVSLLE
+241 MLENGRLRDVCISKLE
-255 LDEFYAEKSP
+255 GFCKEKSP
-265 AVIESKRMT
+265 AVIESKSMT
-274 ENAEK
+274 ENAKK
-279 SNAESKN
+279 SNT
-286 KRDSNKASKNA
+286 
-297 AIEISNLSVSYA
+297 AIEISNLNVSYA
-309 NSQNPIIRDYSLSVK
+309 NSQSPIIRDYSLSVK

-333 KNGCGKSTLAKAICG
+333 KNGCGKSTLAKSICG
-348 LIKYDSGSIC
+348 LIKYDSGSVYI
-358 VNGIKIS
+358 NGIKIS

-372 MRAVRKNIGYVMQ
+372 MREIRKNIGYVMQ

-405 NFGLEGCELR
+405 NFGLEGCELD
-415 SRVLSALK
+415 SRVLNTLK

-445 AAIAGILACNPK
+445 AAIAGVLACNPK

-487 VTIIVITHDFSEAKS
+487 VTIIVVTHDLNEAKS
-502 LGARIVTLDSH
+502 LDARIVTLDSR
-513 EKKQVPEQA
+513 KKKEQA

-527 ENTSE
+527 ENANENVSE
-532 NAIANGNANTNEN
+532 N
-545 TSKNVSTNG
+545 
-554 SENTSKNKN
+554 KNKN

-603 TLALIFLARISP
+603 TLVLIFLARISP
-615 IELLLSLH
+615 IKLLSSLH
-623 MFIAIFVFSGLFN
+623 MFIAIFVFSGMFN

-651 ILITDDGIKFA
+651 LLITDDGIKFA

-681 TISQTRLTE
+681 TISQTQLTE
-690 ACASIISPLKIVGL
+690 ACASIISPLKIIGL

-718 FLPTLSKEAE
+718 FLPTLAKEAE

-767 ANTLGLALDSRC
+767 ADTLGLALDSRC

-805 LGIVCGII
+805 LAIVFGII
-813 SAGIFV
+813 FAGIFV

>member
-8 QDKTNCKDE
+8 QDKTSCKVE

-93 IKVFETNNV
+93 IKVFEANNV

-187 TQSKL
+187 TKSKL

-203 ACAKADVNKLF
+203 SCAKEDVNKLF
-214 DKLQARGTT
+214 DKLQTSGTT

-255 LDEFYAEKSP
+255 LDEFFTEKSP
-265 AVIESKRMT
+265 AVIESKSMT
-274 ENAEK
+274 ENVES
-279 SNAESKN
+279 SNIASKN
-286 KRDSNKASKNA
+286 KHDSNKTNKNI
-297 AIEISNLSVSYA
+297 AIEISNLRLSYSK
-309 NSQNPIIRDYSLSVK
+309 NQTPILCDYSLSVK
-324 AGEIVAIMG
+324 SGEIVAIMG
-333 KNGCGKSTLAKAICG
+333 KNGCGKSTLAKAICA

-372 MRAVRKNIGYVMQ
+372 MREIRKNIGYVMQ

-405 NFGLEGCELR
+405 NFGLEGRELH

-487 VTIIVITHDFSEAKS
+487 VTIIVITHDLNEAKA
-502 LGARIVTLDSH
+502 LGARIVTLDSR
-513 EKKQVPEQA
+513 KKKEIQEHA

-527 ENTSE
+527 ENASE
-532 NAIANGNANTNEN
+532 NDSGNKNE
-545 TSKNVSTNG
+545 
-554 SENTSKNKN
+554 N

-615 IELLLSLH
+615 IKLLLSLH
-623 MFIAIFVFSGLFN
+623 MFIAIFVFSGMFN
-636 LLVVHSGRGLFRIGP
+636 LLVVHSGRELFRIGP
-651 ILITDDGIKFA
+651 LLITDDGIKFA

-690 ACASIISPLKIVGL
+690 ACASIILPLKSVGL

-742 DGSIKKRLQAITS
+742 DGSIKKRLRAITS

-792 KMRLKDFALLIIT
+792 KIRIKDFALLSVT
-805 LGIVCGII
+805 LAIVCGII
-813 SAGIFV
+813 FAGIFIA

>member
-1 MQSNKVI
+1 
-8 QDKTNCKDE
+8 
-17 KSNTDYCAKKDNA
+17 
-30 VSLQKVRFSYDGG
+30 
-43 KTWILDG
+43 
-50 IDLEIAYGQRIAIIG
+50 RIAIIG

-111 ESIGALFQSP
+111 ESVGALFQSP

-187 TQSKL
+187 TKSKL

-203 ACAKADVNKLF
+203 SCAKEDVNKLF
-214 DKLQARGTT
+214 NKLQTSGTT

-255 LDEFYAEKSP
+255 LDEFFTEKSP
-265 AVIESKRMT
+265 AVIESKSMT
-274 ENAEK
+274 ENAKK
-279 SNAESKN
+279 SNT
-286 KRDSNKASKNA
+286 
-297 AIEISNLSVSYA
+297 AIEISNLNVSYT
-309 NSQNPIIRDYSLSVK
+309 NSQTPIIRDYSLSVK
-324 AGEIVAIMG
+324 SGEIVAIMG
-333 KNGCGKSTLAKAICG
+333 KNGCGKSTLAKAICA

-372 MRAVRKNIGYVMQ
+372 MREIRKNIGYVMQ

-405 NFGLEGCELR
+405 NFGLEGRELH
-415 SRVLSALK
+415 SRVLNALK

-445 AAIAGILACNPK
+445 AAIAGVLACNPK

-487 VTIIVITHDFSEAKS
+487 ITIIVITHDLNEAKS
-502 LGARIVTLDSH
+502 LGARIVTLESR
-513 EKKQVPEQA
+513 KKKEIQEHA

-527 ENTSE
+527 ENASE
-532 NAIANGNANTNEN
+532 NVNEK
-545 TSKNVSTNG
+545 KN
-554 SENTSKNKN
+554 EI

-615 IELLLSLH
+615 IKLLLSLH
-623 MFIAIFVFSGLFN
+623 MFIAIFVFSGMFN
-636 LLVVHSGRGLFRIGP
+636 LLVVNSGREIFKIGP
-651 ILITDDGIKFA
+651 LLITDDGIKFA

-681 TISQTRLTE
+681 TISQTQLTE
-690 ACASIISPLKIVGL
+690 ACASIISPLRIIGL

-718 FLPTLSKEAE
+718 FLPTLAKEAE

-805 LGIVCGII
+805 LAIVCGII
-813 SAGIFV
+813 FAGIFV

>member
-8 QDKTNCKDE
+8 QDKTCCKVE
-17 KSNTDYCAKKDNA
+17 KSNTDYFAKKDNA

-72 TLSKIIAGLS
+72 TLAKIIAGLS

-93 IKVFETNNV
+93 IKVFEANNV

-167 DPSNMSGGQQQRVA
+167 DPSNMSGGQHQRVA

-187 TQSKL
+187 TKSKL
-192 LVLDEPTSMLD
+192 IVLDEPTSMLD
-203 ACAKADVNKLF
+203 SCAKEDVNKLF
-214 DKLQARGTT
+214 NKLQTSGTT

-255 LDEFYAEKSP
+255 LDEFFTEKSP
-265 AVIESKRMT
+265 AVIESKSMT
-274 ENAEK
+274 ENAKK
-279 SNAESKN
+279 SNT
-286 KRDSNKASKNA
+286 
-297 AIEISNLSVSYA
+297 AIEISNLNVSYT
-309 NSQNPIIRDYSLSVK
+309 NSQTPIIRDYSLSVK
-324 AGEIVAIMG
+324 SGEIVAIMG
-333 KNGCGKSTLAKAICG
+333 KNGCGKSTLAKTICA

-372 MRAVRKNIGYVMQ
+372 MREIRKNIGYVMQ

-405 NFGLEGCELR
+405 NFGLEGRELH
-415 SRVLSALK
+415 SRVLNALK

-445 AAIAGILACNPK
+445 AAIAGVLACNPK

-487 VTIIVITHDFSEAKS
+487 ITIIVITHDLNEAKS
-502 LGARIVTLDSH
+502 LGARIVTLESR
-513 EKKQVPEQA
+513 KKKEIQEHA

-527 ENTSE
+527 ENASE
-532 NAIANGNANTNEN
+532 NVNEK
-545 TSKNVSTNG
+545 KN
-554 SENTSKNKN
+554 EI

-615 IELLLSLH
+615 IKLLLSLH
-623 MFIAIFVFSGLFN
+623 MFIAIFVFSGMFN
-636 LLVVHSGRGLFRIGP
+636 LLVVHSGREIFKIGP
-651 ILITDDGIKFA
+651 LLITDDGIKFA

-681 TISQTRLTE
+681 TISQTQLTE
-690 ACASIISPLKIVGL
+690 ACASIISPLRIIGL

-718 FLPTLSKEAE
+718 FLPTLAKEAE

-805 LGIVCGII
+805 LAIVCGII
-813 SAGIFV
+813 FAGIFV

>member
-8 QDKTNCKDE
+8 QYKTSCKDE
-17 KSNTDYCAKKDNA
+17 KSNMDYCAKKDNA

-72 TLSKIIAGLS
+72 TLAKIIAGLS

-93 IKVFETNNV
+93 IKVFEANNV

-148 KQNISN
+148 KKNISN

-187 TQSKL
+187 TKSKL

-203 ACAKADVNKLF
+203 SCAKTDVNKLF
-214 DKLQARGTT
+214 DKLQTRGTT

-255 LDEFYAEKSP
+255 LEEFYAEKSP
-265 AVIESKRMT
+265 AVIGSKSMT
-274 ENAEK
+274 ENVEKSNAEN

-286 KRDSNKASKNA
+286 KRDSNKTNKNA

-333 KNGCGKSTLAKAICG
+333 KNGCGKSTLAKAICA

-372 MRAVRKNIGYVMQ
+372 MRGIRKNIGYVMQ

-391 FAQTVFEDVAYGPK
+391 FAQTVFEDVAYAPK

-415 SRVLSALK
+415 SIVLNALK

-465 AGLDFEYAKIVLKIL
+465 AGLDFEHAKIVLKIL

-487 VTIIVITHDFSEAKS
+487 VTIIVITHDFSEAKA
-502 LGARIVTLDSH
+502 LGARIVTLDSR
-513 EKKQVPEQA
+513 KKKEIQEHA

-527 ENTSE
+527 ENASE
-532 NAIANGNANTNEN
+532 
-545 TSKNVSTNG
+545 NG
-554 SENTSKNKN
+554 SEN

-615 IELLLSLH
+615 IKLFLSLH

-690 ACASIISPLKIVGL
+690 ACASIISPLKSVGL

-718 FLPTLSKEAE
+718 FLPTLAKEAE

-792 KMRLKDFALLIIT
+792 KIHIKDFALLIIT
-805 LGIVCGII
+805 LGIVFGII
-813 SAGIFV
+813 FAGIFI

>member
-8 QDKTNCKDE
+8 QDKTCCKVE

-93 IKVFETNNV
+93 IKVFEANNV

-148 KQNISN
+148 KKNISN

-187 TQSKL
+187 TKSKL

-203 ACAKADVNKLF
+203 SCAKEDVNKLF
-214 DKLQARGTT
+214 NKLQTSGTT

-255 LDEFYAEKSP
+255 LDEFFTEKSP
-265 AVIESKRMT
+265 AVIESKSMT
-274 ENAEK
+274 ENAKK
-279 SNAESKN
+279 SNT
-286 KRDSNKASKNA
+286 
-297 AIEISNLSVSYA
+297 AIEISNLNVSYT
-309 NSQNPIIRDYSLSVK
+309 NSQSPIIRDYSLSVK
-324 AGEIVAIMG
+324 SGEIVAIMG
-333 KNGCGKSTLAKAICG
+333 KNGCGKSTLAKAICA

-372 MRAVRKNIGYVMQ
+372 MREIRKNIGYVMQ

-405 NFGLEGCELR
+405 NFGLEGRELH
-415 SRVLSALK
+415 SRVLNALK

-445 AAIAGILACNPK
+445 AAIAGVLACNPK

-487 VTIIVITHDFSEAKS
+487 VTIIVITHDLNEAKS
-502 LGARIVTLDSH
+502 LGARIVTLDSR
-513 EKKQVPEQA
+513 KKKEIQGQA

-527 ENTSE
+527 ENASE
-532 NAIANGNANTNEN
+532 NVN
-545 TSKNVSTNG
+545 KK
-554 SENTSKNKN
+554 KNKD

-615 IELLLSLH
+615 IKLLLSLH
-623 MFIAIFVFSGLFN
+623 MFIAIFVFSGMFN
-636 LLVVHSGRGLFRIGP
+636 LLVVHSGREIFKIGP
-651 ILITDDGIKFA
+651 LSITDDGIKFA

-690 ACASIISPLKIVGL
+690 ACASIISPLKSVGL

-742 DGSIKKRLQAITS
+742 DGSIKKRLRAITS

-792 KMRLKDFALLIIT
+792 KMRLKDFALLSVT
-805 LGIVCGII
+805 LAIVFGII
-813 SAGIFV
+813 FAGIFVY